1 MLRDYEPNFFYLIQL
16 CCGYVFSEI
25 WLIVTLN
32 ILWHTWN
39 KLRRNDSVFLF
50 PLLCLC
56 MMCLRKLWL
65 GPVSFWWLSAI
76 FRCGTRAERGWPI
89 SGHGSVDSSWSMIR
103 ADGKELEI
111 DDPPWCGSCS
121 GMTALDS
128 KHLTIIQL
136 ILPSLV
142 IWYGRQHPILHS
154 HHWFLHIQCLLPT
167 LERINNELLSISP
180 RKHVEEEVHGL

>member
-111 DDPPWCGSCS
+111 DDPPGVAP
-121 GMTALDS
+121 ALAWLHWTPNTWQLYSWFFHRLWSDMVDNTPS
-128 KHLTIIQL
+128 FIPIIGFSTFSVYY
-136 ILPSLV
+136 LP
-142 IWYGRQHPILHS
+142 
-154 HHWFLHIQCLLPT
+154 
-167 LERINNELLSISP
+167 
-180 RKHVEEEVHGL
+180 

>member
-111 DDPPWCGSCS
+111 DDPPLVWLLLWHDCIGLQ
-121 GMTALDS
+121 TLDNYTVDS
-128 KHLTIIQL
+128 SIACDL
-136 ILPSLV
+136 IWSTTPHPSFPSLV
-142 IWYGRQHPILHS
+142 SPHS
-154 HHWFLHIQCLLPT
+154 VST
-167 LERINNELLSISP
+167 TYP
-180 RKHVEEEVHGL
+180 RKNKQRTPINQPP